1 MRKSDLRIGNWVF
14 DSEGFDYQIQG
25 YELYVNLVEDFK
37 PIPLSE
43 EWLERLGFEYNKY
56 YQNFR
61 IKEGEYFNSIK
72 YIDDEWCYNN
82 CESDAGCYF
91 VTTVQYVHELQN
103 LYHAINKDEL
113 KDESTG
119 SDSDKQN

>member
-1 MRKSDLRIGNWVF
+1 MKKSDLRIGNWVF
-14 DSEGFDYQIQG
+14 DSEGFDYRIQG

-43 EWLERLGFEYNKY
+43 EWLERLGFGYNNF

-61 IKEGEYFNSIK
+61 IKAGDDFNSIK
-72 YIDDEWCYNN
+72 YFEGEWCYNN
-82 CESDAGCYF
+82 YESDAGCYF

-103 LYHAINKDEL
+103 LYHAINKEEL
-113 KDESTG
+113 KDESTR

>member
-14 DSEGFDYQIQG
+14 DSEGFDYKIQG

-37 PIPLSE
+37 PIPITQ
-43 EWLERLGFEYNKY
+43 EWLERLGFERNKY

-61 IKEGEYFNSIK
+61 IKAGDYYNSIK
-72 YIDDEWCYNN
+72 YIDGEWCYNN
-82 CESDAGCYF
+82 DDSDAGCYF

-103 LYHAINKDEL
+103 LYHAINKEEL
-113 KDESTG
+113 KDESTR
-119 SDSDKQN
+119 SDSDK

>member
-14 DSEGFDYQIQG
+14 DSEGFDYKIQG

-37 PIPLSE
+37 PIPITQ
-43 EWLERLGFEYNKY
+43 EWLERLGFERNKY

-61 IKEGEYFNSIK
+61 IKAGDYYNSIK
-72 YIDDEWCYNN
+72 YIDGEWCYNN
-82 CESDAGCYF
+82 DDSDAGCYF

-103 LYHAINKDEL
+103 LYHAINKEEL
-113 KDESTG
+113 KDESQR
-119 SDSDKQN
+119 SDSN

>member
-1 MRKSDLRIGNWVF
+1 MRKSDLRVGNWVF

-37 PIPLSE
+37 PIPLTE
-43 EWLERLGFEYNKY
+43 EWLVRFGFERNKY

-61 IKEGEYFNSIK
+61 IKAGDYYNSIK
-72 YIDDEWCYNN
+72 YYEGEWCYNN
-82 CESDAGCYF
+82 DDSDAGCYF

-103 LYHAINKDEL
+103 LYHAINKEEL
-113 KDESTG
+113 KDESQR
-119 SDSDKQN
+119 SDSDK